1 MKRFLLILAMC
12 LLAAMAQAAVPVWGA
27 RESSPADTPAL
38 DLKPGQWIWGGDNKK
53 MGPMALVVSLT
64 EQRAYAYRNGV
75 LIGVTTISSGKHG
88 YETPTGVFT
97 ILQKD
102 KDHHSNKYDNAPMPY
117 QQRLTWSGVALHA
130 GGLPGYPES
139 HGCVH
144 LPTRFAEK
152 LFDSTNMGMT
162 VVVSEEGAS
171 PPSVVHPRAILPIDP
186 HSGTQSGD
194 LRLADDQE
202 FSWHPESSPEGPVS
216 MVLSAAD
223 ERIVVLRNGVEIG
236 RSRIVVNDKTA
247 HGTHAYIVAAGYLPG
262 DNPLLP
268 GTPMPNWITIGIPGH
283 DDEKGHVVT
292 DQDIRRVS
300 IPPAFMANLMPLLTP
315 GVVLLTTDVPV
326 LPKTTGKKLEVL
338 DSNPPEVAGAQTL
351 PGADKG
357 KTGS

>member
-1 MKRFLLILAMC
+1 MQRFLLILAMSV
-12 LLAAMAQAAVPVWGA
+12 LSTLAYAAVPVWGA
-27 RESSPADTPAL
+27 RESSPAGTPTSA
-38 DLKPGQWIWGGDNKK
+38 LKPGQWIWGGDNKT

-64 EQRAYAYRNGV
+64 EQRAYAYRNGI
-75 LIGVTTISSGKHG
+75 LIGVTTISSGKRG

-102 KDHHSNKYDNAPMPY
+102 KNHHSNKYDNAPMPY

-144 LPTRFAEK
+144 LPTRFAEH
-152 LFDSTNMGMT
+152 LFEATNMGMT
-162 VVVSEEGAS
+162 VVVSAEGDS
-171 PPSVVHPRAILPIDP
+171 PASVVHPRAILPIDP
-186 HSGTQSGD
+186 HSGEQSGD
-194 LRLADDQE
+194 LRLTEGQA

-223 ERIVVLRNGVEIG
+223 ERIVVMRNGVEIG

-247 HGTHAYIVAAGYLPG
+247 HGTHAYIVADGYLSA

-268 GTPMPNWITIGIPGH
+268 GTPMPNWITIGIPGNEA
-283 DDEKGHVVT
+283 EKGHVVT
-292 DQDIRRVS
+292 DKDIQRVS
-300 IPPAFMANLMPLLTP
+300 IPPAFMAKLMPLLTP

-326 LPKTTGKKLEVL
+326 LPETTGKELQVL
-338 DSNPPEVAGAQTL
+338 DSDPPEVASRAGHA
-351 PGADKG
+351 GSG
-357 KTGS
+357 TGD